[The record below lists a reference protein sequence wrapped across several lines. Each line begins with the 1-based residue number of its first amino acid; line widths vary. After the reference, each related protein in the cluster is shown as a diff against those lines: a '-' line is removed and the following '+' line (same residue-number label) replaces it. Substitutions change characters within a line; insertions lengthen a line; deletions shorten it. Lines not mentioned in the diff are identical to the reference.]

1 MKDRLILQI
10 LMNGFS
16 NILETGQVEDVQM
29 TKERLID
36 GKEL

>member
-16 NILETGQVEDVQM
+16 DILDTGQVEDVQM
-29 TKERLID
+29 TKEKLID

>member
-29 TKERLID
+29 TKERLIE